1 MKKNLKTKNNVG
13 ASNEELV
20 PSYFSSYI
28 LSSYGAIVSFIQ
40 NIKQVNPTSLWIVF
54 TLSTVYILIILLFVV
69 PTFYETM
76 LQHSDFSF
84 SLCSSSVEEGG
95 GKLSYTLSLE
105 PLVRDKSI
113 SKLVFN
119 TTGFSLFFPPGKISS
134 TDYDSLPLS
143 LLVIIAKKFIGIFF
157 KESLLTKSL
166 LRKSFSLR
174 NLHSL
179 NMLKSKE
186 ELVRF
191 SPRACA
197 PIALELRNTYYI
209 NKAHALFNNTQD
221 PSGDRLEGKAMLF
234 CISCFKY
241 ALEALEHQGAQTKE
255 K

>member
-13 ASNEELV
+13 ASNEV
-20 PSYFSSYI
+20 YSYFSSSI
-28 LSSYGAIVSFIQ
+28 PSSYGAIVSFIQ

-54 TLSTVYILIILLFVV
+54 ILSVAYILIILLYVV
-69 PTFYETM
+69 PTFYETI

-95 GKLSYTLSLE
+95 GKFSSTLSLE
-105 PLVRDKSI
+105 PLARDKYD

-119 TTGFSLFFPPGKISS
+119 TTTGFSLHN
-134 TDYDSLPLS
+134 TDYDSSPLS
-143 LLVIIAKKFIGIFF
+143 FLVIIAKKFIGIFL

-166 LRKSFSLR
+166 LTKSFSLR
-174 NLHSL
+174 SSHSL

-186 ELVRF
+186 EVVGF
-191 SPRACA
+191 SPRACP
-197 PIALELRNTYYI
+197 PIALELKNTYYI
-209 NKAHALFNNTQD
+209 NKAHALFNNTED
-221 PSGDRLEGKAMLF
+221 PSGGRLEGKAVLF

-241 ALEALEHQGAQTKE
+241 ALGVLEHQASQAKE

>member
-13 ASNEELV
+13 ASNEELA

-28 LSSYGAIVSFIQ
+28 LSSCGAIVSFIQ

-95 GKLSYTLSLE
+95 GKLSSTLSLE

-113 SKLVFN
+113 LKLVFN
-119 TTGFSLFFPPGKISS
+119 TTGFSIFFPPEKISS

-174 NLHSL
+174 DPHSL

-191 SPRACA
+191 SPKI

-221 PSGDRLEGKAMLF
+221 PSGDRLEGKAVLF

-241 ALEALEHQGAQTKE
+241 ALEVLEHQGAQTKE